1 MTVPAISART
11 SGGGG
16 AGAVTHFTVPVIV
29 GDVSAASRLGAAYLE
44 LAAAVDAASSQVG
57 LVMAQLTAT
66 WRGVGSMGS
75 TVPVEKIRHD
85 SAALSSVLRSAGNDL
100 TDYAAALEKAKE
112 HHGFSLHKLIAVG
125 AVVVVSAVAITVTVG
140 AAAVVEAGAAT
151 ALVAGATEAAGDAT
165 VADIALSEELTA
177 AISRVAALR
186 PLLAFVVPHLAVAE
200 WSAGSVAGYD
210 EATVGRLNWR
220 DIGIAGGLAFFGAA
234 MNDAISSRLAATDWY
249 DGAAPAARYGT
260 NALVEGTLWTGVAG
274 LDDRIVEGHFD
285 KTDLVEALLIT
296 GGGTVA
302 HDMLK
307 DSGLLFQKPD
317 YRRAALIAGL
327 HQRGRI
333 VDAGLAHEMALLRQP
348 LDEVVRGDVDLALHE
363 GPGHTISRHVGR
375 TTQQLMA
382 RIKRERLP
390 RASTY
395 WNEET
400 AQKAVNET
408 LTANSAKIREW
419 LASTDQHHL
428 QLRYLTN
435 DDVGFTLTKKGRIIL
450 SRRVVVILRRVDGE
464 LQLLTSFPDPRR

>member
-1 MTVPAISART
+1 MTVPAVAST
-11 SGGGG
+11 LSSG
-16 AGAVTHFTVPVIV
+16 ATEYTIPVIV

-44 LAAAVDAASSQVG
+44 LADAVDAASSQVG

-85 SAALSSVLRSAGNDL
+85 SAALSSVLRTAGHDL
-100 TDYAAALEKAKE
+100 IDYAGALEKAKE
-112 HHGFSLHKLIAVG
+112 HHGFSLHKLIAIG
-125 AVVVVSAVAITVTVG
+125 AVVVVSVAAVTVTFG
-140 AAAVVEAGAAT
+140 AAAVIEAGAAT

-165 VADIALSEELTA
+165 VADIAVSEGLA
-177 AISRVAALR
+177 SALSRVAALR
-186 PLLAFVVPHLAVAE
+186 PLLAFVVPHLAVAA
-200 WSAGSVAGYD
+200 WSAGSVAGYEELTD
-210 EATVGRLNWR
+210 GRLNWR
-220 DIGIAGGLAFFGAA
+220 DIGIAGGLSFFGAA
-234 MNDAISSRLAATDWY
+234 INDAVTSRLAATDWY
-249 DGAAPAARYGT
+249 EGASPAVRYGT
-260 NALVEGTLWTGVAG
+260 NALAEGTLWTGVAG

-285 KTDLVEALLIT
+285 RTDLVEALLIT

-327 HQRGRI
+327 HQPGRI
-333 VDAGLAHEMALLRQP
+333 IDADLAHEMALLRQP
-348 LDEVVRGDVDLALHE
+348 LDDVVRGDVDLALHE

-395 WNEET
+395 WNEEI

-408 LTANSAKIREW
+408 LKANSAKIREW
-419 LASTDQHHL
+419 LATNPQKPLQIKHL
-428 QLRYLTN
+428 SN
-435 DDVGFTLTKKGRIIL
+435 DDVGFTMTRKQRIIL
-450 SRRVVVILRRVDGE
+450 TRRVVVVLKNVDGQ
-464 LQLLTSFPDPRR
+464 LRLLTSYPDPRR

>member
-1 MTVPAISART
+1 MMVPTIT
-11 SGGGG
+11 STLSSG
-16 AGAVTHFTVPVIV
+16 ATQYTIPVIV
-29 GDVSAASRLGAAYLE
+29 GDVSAANRLGAAYLD
-44 LAAAVDAASSQVG
+44 LADAVDAASSQVG
-57 LVMAQLTAT
+57 LVMAQLTAS
-66 WRGVGSMGS
+66 WQGVGSMGS

-85 SAALSSVLRSAGNDL
+85 SAALSSVLRTAGHDL

-125 AVVVVSAVAITVTVG
+125 AVVVVSVAAITVTVG
-140 AAAVVEAGAAT
+140 AAAVIEAGAAT

-165 VADIALSEELTA
+165 VADIAVSEGLA
-177 AISRVAALR
+177 SAMSRVTALR

-200 WSAGSVAGYD
+200 WSAGSVAGYEELTD
-210 EATVGRLNWR
+210 GRLNWR
-220 DIGIAGGLAFFGAA
+220 DIGIAGGLSFFAA
-234 MNDAISSRLAATDWY
+234 AVNDAVTSRLAETDWY
-249 DGAAPAARYGT
+249 DGASPATRYST

-327 HQRGRI
+327 HQPGRI
-333 VDAGLAHEMALLRQP
+333 IDADLAHEMALLRQP

-375 TTQQLMA
+375 TTKQLMA
-382 RIKRERLP
+382 RIRRERLP

-395 WNEET
+395 WNEEV

-408 LTANSAKIREW
+408 LQANSAKIREW
-419 LASTDQHHL
+419 LATNPQKPLQIKHL
-428 QLRYLTN
+428 SN
-435 DDVGFTLTKKGRIIL
+435 DDVGFTMTKGRRIAL
-450 SRRVVVILRRVDGE
+450 TRRVVVIIKRVDGE
-464 LQLLTSFPDPRR
+464 LRLITSYPDPRP